1 MFPNLR
7 ISTAQQFVF
16 HAILSLIVGAM
27 ASGLSAAG
35 LAVSQ
40 PNVNLS
46 IVVGAG
52 VAAFSAWFVHG
63 FVALRSSPQLV
74 QAEKDTLAQ
83 GQERLAALESSHQNL
98 VSDVRWL
105 VQQVQQPTA
114 HVAAAQGTQVAR
126 DFGLPDNTASMTVTS
141 LGNLPQVPSAPH
153 VQQVAFPTPTTAP
166 QVPFT
171 RNFNTGMVPTVQQ

>member
-16 HAILSLIVGAM
+16 HAILSLIVGAL

-63 FVALRSSPQLV
+63 LVSLSKAPQFG
-74 QAEKDTLAQ
+74 QAEKDALAQ
-83 GQERLAALESSHQNL
+83 VQSQVAQVASSHQNL

-105 VQQVQQPTA
+105 AQQVQQP
-114 HVAAAQGTQVAR
+114 
-126 DFGLPDNTASMTVTS
+126 M
-141 LGNLPQVPSAPH
+141 VPSAP
-153 VQQVAFPTPTTAP
+153 VTRNEPQPIVMPQVP
-166 QVPFT
+166 QVPFPANINATAQPALT